1 MLLFEFTLAGPPT
14 SQQTRRRDRLTVWRE
29 RVARAAAEKWA
40 DGRPPVASPI
50 TLTIHYFFEGQPADV
65 DNIVKPILDALKG
78 SVVADDGLVTDLI
91 VQRRPLQG
99 PYLSPSTSPALAEG
113 IASGHEFLHVVI
125 STSPD
130 DGSLL

>member
-1 MLLFEFTLAGPPT
+1 MLLFEFTLPGPPT

-29 RVARAAAEKWA
+29 KVAHAAAEKWA
-40 DGRPPVASPI
+40 NGRPPIASPI
-50 TLTIHYFFEGQPADV
+50 TLTIHYF
-65 DNIVKPILDALKG
+65 DALKG

-91 VQRRPLQG
+91 VQRRSLHG